1 MSKPD
6 VSGRGIFER
15 PAHSF
20 EFDQRAFQWIS
31 EDEANPLNRIS
42 QIIPDGASVLDV
54 GAGNGVL
61 AGRLIHKGRDCVLDG
76 VEPDP
81 VTQQAASPQYHNLF
95 CGTVDEFV

>member
-6 VSGRGIFER
+6 VSGRGIFDR

-76 VEPDP
+76 VDR
-81 VTQQAASPQYHNLF
+81 TRLHNRQLAPNTTT
-95 CGTVDEFV
+95 CFVER